1 MKRLGAAVLVG
12 LLLLVLALG
21 VGGLSSKAADAQG
34 DGTRQFVGKEACADC
49 HPTEYAQ
56 HELHGHNY
64 KLNRVVNGQ
73 PPEYPYSE
81 LAGPPEGY
89 TWDDIAFVIG
99 GYGWKAR
106 FIDQNGYIITGDEN
120 STTQYNFP
128 IVDDLTG
135 EVILEAGWVPFHAGE
150 EKPYNCGSCHTT
162 GFNHDANTH
171 MYDMPGI
178 IGAWQEEGIQ
188 CEECHGAGS
197 LHVEDPIAEEMHVDR
212 SSEACG
218 ECHYRGAEGVVEAS
232 GGFMK
237 HHEQYE
243 EMLTSPHA
251 ALECVTCHNPHQ
263 STLYADEELNPNK
276 SLRVQCTEC
285 HFDQQEMPEHLEAG
299 VTCTECH
306 MTPMAASG
314 ARVAERF
321 WADVDTHLFQIN
333 TNPTAPQFTEDG
345 SAAMPYITVQYACQR
360 CHMDMSVDE
369 LAQTAQGYHEGHA
382 EE

>member
-1 MKRLGAAVLVG
+1 MKRLGVVVLLG
-12 LLLLVLALG
+12 LLFLVLAIG
-21 VGGLSSKAADAQG
+21 AGLDSKAADAQG
-34 DGTRQFVGKEACADC
+34 DGTPHFVGKEACADC
-49 HPTEYAQ
+49 HQTEYEQ

-106 FIDQNGYIITGDEN
+106 FIDQEGYIITGDEN
-120 STTQYNFP
+120 ATTQYNFP
-128 IVDDLTG
+128 IVDDVTG
-135 EVILEAGWVPFHAGE
+135 EVILEAGWVPYHAGQ
-150 EKPYNCGSCHTT
+150 EKPYSCGACHTT
-162 GFNHDANTH
+162 GFNHDPNTH

-188 CEECHGAGS
+188 CEECHGPGS
-197 LHVEDPIAEEMHVDR
+197 MHVDSPIEAEMLVDR

-232 GGFMK
+232 GGFTK

-263 STLYADEELNPNK
+263 SALYADEELNPNK
-276 SLRVQCTEC
+276 SLRVQCTSC
-285 HFDQQEMPEHLEAG
+285 HFDKKEMPEHMDAG

-314 ARVAERF
+314 ARVPERF
-321 WADVDTHLFQIN
+321 WGDINTHLFQIN
-333 TNPTAPQFTEDG
+333 PDPNAPQFTEDG
-345 SAAMPYITVQYACQR
+345 SATMPYITVQYACQR
-360 CHMDMSVDE
+360 CHMDMTVEE
-369 LAQTAQGYHEGHA
+369 LAETAEGYHEAHG